1 MIIETET
8 AVYSLDLIHMRLT
21 RIPREDVVET
31 SVHELP
37 AAIAALRKD
46 HEEIPFEFLAPLE
59 VGKPAKFLLH
69 IREDGVQTIRVTTD
83 VLSVSAGDLAY
94 EENQ

>member
-8 AVYSLDLIHMRLT
+8 AIYSLDLIHMRLR
-21 RIPREDVVET
+21 RIPRDEVVET
-31 SVHELP
+31 GVHELP

-59 VGKPAKFLLH
+59 VGKPAKFLLQ
-69 IREDGVQTIRVTTD
+69 IREDGVQTVRTTTD

-94 EENQ
+94 QED